1 MGDAFCISGGVV
13 QKALNKVLCV
23 ECRQSMV
30 NKECCSKKYGKLK
43 NLAML
48 KTMVDLIYK
57 WLESSSL
64 VYAHT
69 NIKKARNL

>member
-1 MGDAFCISGGVV
+1 
-13 QKALNKVLCV
+13 
-23 ECRQSMV
+23 MV
-30 NKECCSKKYGKLK
+30 NKERCSKEYGKLK
-43 NLAML
+43 NLVML

-69 NIKKARNL
+69 NI